1 MPEIAIKP
9 EDSRRPQGG
18 QRHRGCL
25 RSPSRIGGSLEEAS
39 DIEDVRRSLSSIAR
53 RLNEAKKHRGCPRSL
68 SRIARR
74 LNEAEQHR
82 GCLRLLL
89 SSPGSHGSPDEAK
102 DPRVRLKKPIDG
114 AASRFGC
121 NARGARK
128 NPRVLEKRLERVSAY
143 GPPRGSWKF

>member
-9 EDSRRPQGG
+9 ENSRKPQGG

-25 RSPSRIGGSLEEAS
+25 RSPSRI
-39 DIEDVRRSLSSIAR
+39 AR
-53 RLNEAKKHRGCPRSL
+53 RLNEAEKHRGCPRSL

-74 LNEAEQHR
+74 LNEAEQHQ

-102 DPRVRLKKPIDG
+102 DPRVRL
-114 AASRFGC
+114 
-121 NARGARK
+121 
-128 NPRVLEKRLERVSAY
+128 
-143 GPPRGSWKF
+143 